1 MNLDEDIVRRTFRAE
16 DFDLLLEG
24 LLAEIEAWNYRV
36 TKIYDIDN
44 IYDRRAQGIDVAI
57 GFRRYKIVEF
67 CNLITCNELI
77 STNLLAGVFMP
88 ARYAVFQSKDDARIN
103 IAFVKPVALVRPFE
117 SEPLTRAAAKLTED
131 MISVVDGIVY

>member
-1 MNLDEDIVRRTFRAE
+1 M
-16 DFDLLLEG
+16 
-24 LLAEIEAWNYRV
+24 AEIEAWNYRV

-44 IYDRRAQGIDVAI
+44 IYDRQEQGIDVTI
-57 GFRRYKIVEF
+57 GFKRYKIVEF

-88 ARYAVFQSKDDARIN
+88 ARFAVFQPKDDARTE

-117 SEPLTRAAAKLTED
+117 SEPLTKVAVRLTED
-131 MISVVDGIVY
+131 MIDVVEGIVY

>member
-1 MNLDEDIVRRTFRAE
+1 MNLGESIVRRTFQAE

-24 LLAEIEAWNYRV
+24 LVAEIEAWNYRV

-44 IYDRRAQGIDVAI
+44 IYDRREQGIDVTI

-88 ARYAVFQSKDDARIN
+88 ARYAVFQSKHDARIE
-103 IAFVKPVALVRPFE
+103 IAFIKPVTLVRLFE
-117 SEPLTRAAAKLTED
+117 SEPLTKVAAKLTED
-131 MISVVDGIVY
+131 MINVVDGIVY